1 MKRTEPKLIG
11 SILEE
16 FFSRPYVARKIAE
29 GKVPQYWREIV
40 GERIATLTTY
50 CRLEGVVLYIGISS
64 GVARQEIFYRRDEL
78 AQRINQRAGHDIVR
92 SIVVK

>member
-11 SILEE
+11 DILDE

-29 GKVPQYWREIV
+29 GRIPQYWREVV
-40 GERIATLTTY
+40 GEKIASLTTY
-50 CRLEGVVLYIGISS
+50 CRLEGVILYIGISS
-64 GVARQEIFYRRDEL
+64 GVARQEVFYRRDKL

-92 SIVVK
+92 SIIVK